1 MGVEVRMGCLS
12 VSNEQNAVLTTFVGS
27 CVAVSIYEPMAKI
40 GGLAHVMLPD
50 SGGKNLATVGAE
62 AKYADHAIEILW
74 EKMIKLG
81 AKKEHLSAKLVGGAR
96 TFSDENGAANNS
108 LFNIG
113 DRNCTRIRSLLS
125 SYKIP
130 IVAED
135 VGSTQGR
142 WVKLY
147 INNGSLTVKKRTDEV
162 YL

>member
-1 MGVEVRMGCLS
+1 MGCLS

-27 CVAVSIYEPMAKI
+27 CVAASLYEPMAKI

-50 SGGKNLATVGAE
+50 SGGRKSPTVGAE
-62 AKYADHAIEILW
+62 AKYADHAIELLW
-74 EKMIKLG
+74 EKMMKLG

-96 TFSDENGAANNS
+96 TFSDENGAANDS

-113 DRNCTRIRSLLS
+113 DRNCSRLRSLLAA
-125 SYKIP
+125 YKIP

-142 WVKLY
+142 WVKLH
-147 INNGSLTVKKRTDEV
+147 INSGSLTVKKRTEEV
-162 YL
+162 FL